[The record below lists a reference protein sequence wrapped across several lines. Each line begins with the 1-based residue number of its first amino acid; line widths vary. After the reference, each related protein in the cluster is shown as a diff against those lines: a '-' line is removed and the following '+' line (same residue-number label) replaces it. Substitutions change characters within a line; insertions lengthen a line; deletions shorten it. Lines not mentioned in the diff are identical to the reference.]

1 MSPAGHDRY
10 FDELAEILAADGP
23 PDSDG
28 IAALRKR
35 YDTEQLSS
43 LIASPK

>member
-1 MSPAGHDRY
+1 VNRV
-10 FDELAEILAADGP
+10 AEWTDGP

-43 LIASPK
+43 LIASLE